1 MDNTIWV
8 ALITGL
14 TAGGLSC
21 MAVQG
26 GLVTGSLARQLESE
40 IQAASA
46 DSNSR
51 GKKRTLPARHQLA
64 RPILIFLAAKLA
76 AYTLL
81 GALLGLAGSVF
92 SLTPMMRGVL
102 QIAIGIFMVGNALRI
117 LNIHPI
123 FRYFSFEPPQSI
135 TRFIR
140 RTSKKPSSSLTP
152 VLLGILTVLIP
163 CGIAQSMMA
172 VAISSGSPLYGALI
186 MFAFT
191 VGTSP
196 VFFILTYLATRLGAL
211 TEKYFMRIVAA
222 ALLVLGFLAFDSG
235 LSLVGSP
242 FSFTQSVQTLLQPS
256 SAAIPVAQAS
266 DPFTTGDT
274 LGAELP
280 AASGTLSDVLT
291 LQVRDEGYLP
301 RRLLAPAGKTVT
313 LNLVSSNTNSCA
325 RAFVIPTLNLS
336 AILPETGK
344 QTLSIP
350 PQQAGSDLRFAC
362 SMGMY
367 TGLIHFQ

>member
-26 GLVTGSLARQLESE
+26 GLVTGSLARQHETE
-40 IQAASA
+40 MQAAATDSA
-46 DSNSR
+46 LR
-51 GKKRTLPARHQLA
+51 IKKQKTPARHQLA
-64 RPILIFLAAKLA
+64 KPILIFMAAKLA

-92 SLTPMMRGVL
+92 SLTPMMRGAL
-102 QIAIGIFMVGNALRI
+102 QIAIGIFMLGNALRI
-117 LNIHPI
+117 FNIHPI
-123 FRYFSFEPPQSI
+123 FRYFSFEPPQRI

-140 RTSKKPSSSLTP
+140 RTSKKSDSTVTP
-152 VLLGILTVLIP
+152 LLLGTLTVLIP

-172 VAISSGSPLYGALI
+172 VAISSGSMLTGALI

-191 VGTSP
+191 LGTSP

-242 FSFTQSVQTLLQPS
+242 FSLTQSVQALLQP
-256 SAAIPVAQAS
+256 AALAPVSQAA

-280 AASGTLSDVLT
+280 AASGALSNVLT

-301 RRLLAPAGKTVT
+301 RRLLAPAGKPIT
-313 LNLVSSNTNSCA
+313 LKLVSSDTHSCA

-336 AILPETGK
+336 AILPETGQ
-344 QTLSIP
+344 QTLSLP
-350 PQQAGSDLRFAC
+350 PQQSGSDLHFAC